1 MSEAFEVKDCALIAI
16 STGEY
21 AQTLREM
28 RDKVQSAPSSAIYYH
43 FWGGLLRP
51 TFDDPEFQH
60 DFAIWA
66 SHSLHDKTLAER
78 LALIDPSDFVDL
90 EDLRREVVETIE
102 IRLDESER
110 LSLITA
116 DHRFYFVRSQIIVID
131 TQRTV
136 KTPKELARIVPGLS
150 AGSIFY
156 HYIDARRRPPYNKDD
171 FSTWIS
177 SFGPDFQE
185 LVEHISEVDPY
196 FTNLVELREEL
207 TGVFAKFF
215 RPKRGKL

>member
-21 AQTLREM
+21 AQTLREL
-28 RDKVQSAPSSAIYYH
+28 REKVLSAPSNSIYYH

-51 TFDDPEFQH
+51 RFDDPEFQN

-78 LALIDPSDFVDL
+78 LALIDPSDYLDL

-110 LSLITA
+110 LSLVTA

-131 TQRTV
+131 TNRSV

-171 FSTWIS
+171 FSVWIA
-177 SFGPDFQE
+177 SFGTDFQE
-185 LVEHISEVDPY
+185 LVERIAEVDPY
-196 FTNLVELREEL
+196 FTNLIELREEL
-207 TGVFAKFF
+207 SAVMAAFF
-215 RPKRGKL
+215 RPRRGKL

>member
-28 RDKVQSAPSSAIYYH
+28 REKVLSAPPNSIYYH

-51 TFDDPEFQH
+51 RFDDPEFQN

-78 LALIDPSDFVDL
+78 LALIDPSDFLDL
-90 EDLRREVVETIE
+90 EDLRREVLETIE

-110 LSLITA
+110 LSLVTA
-116 DHRFYFVRSQIIVID
+116 DHRFYFVRSQIIVIN
-131 TQRTV
+131 TNRSV
-136 KTPKELARIVPGLS
+136 NTPKELARIIPSLS

-171 FSTWIS
+171 FSAWIS

-185 LVEHISEVDPY
+185 LIDHISEVDPY
-196 FTNLVELREEL
+196 FTNLIELRDEL
-207 TGVFAKFF
+207 SAVLSSFF
-215 RPKRGKL
+215 RPRRGKL

>member
-28 RDKVQSAPSSAIYYH
+28 REKVLTAPPSSIYYH

-51 TFDDPEFQH
+51 RFDDPEFQN

-78 LALIDPSDFVDL
+78 LALIDPSDYPNL
-90 EDLRREVVETIE
+90 ENLRLEVLDSLEE
-102 IRLDESER
+102 RLDESER

-116 DHRFYFVRSQIIVID
+116 DHRFYFVRSQIVVFD
-131 TQRTV
+131 TARRLTS
-136 KTPKELARIVPGLS
+136 PEELAHAIPSLS

-156 HYIDARRRPPYNKDD
+156 HVIDARRRLPENKDD
-171 FSTWIS
+171 FTIWIS
-177 SFGPDFQE
+177 SFGPDYQE
-185 LVEHISEVDPY
+185 LIEHIAEVDPY
-196 FTNLVELREEL
+196 FTNLIELREEMSA
-207 TGVFAKFF
+207 VFMDFF
-215 RPKRGKL
+215 RTKRG